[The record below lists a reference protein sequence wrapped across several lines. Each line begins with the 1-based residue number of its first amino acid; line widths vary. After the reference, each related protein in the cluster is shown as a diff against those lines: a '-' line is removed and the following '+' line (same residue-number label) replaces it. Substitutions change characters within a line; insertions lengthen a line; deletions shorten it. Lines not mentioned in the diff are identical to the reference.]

1 MNKYFL
7 STTTHVFLSITIFIA
22 CQSARAA
29 TTDSVAFTKGHFVV
43 TKSTDASGW
52 IYHCA
57 DTAAQTYFEVHQTG
71 GILTKL
77 VACLHGIHYSI
88 INEANGIF
96 KMMPWPNRTA
106 GGKFTDANGVI
117 QNLLATPLMTQTDG
131 LGNAI
136 HGMVSGR
143 PWQVSDVDADSE
155 GVYIHCYFDT
165 QGWPVISGIFGEF
178 RDHTIYRLNGNILI
192 IDAYTENNSSSVF
205 SDCGWGFHPWIN
217 APVLPLEGTQ
227 NGTRAR
233 CSILMPADSI
243 AIVNSAKIP
252 TGEIQHVA
260 SYLNDSLDFN
270 SLKKLSSVNA
280 DNFFTGLKPLQ
291 DIGFTRSLYIDFG
304 NRVRLQLFG
313 QYPFYPWMVIY
324 TPAGMVCME
333 HQTEEVNGLNT
344 KQHLISIG
352 TNGTSPRGRVIFAV
366 DDDTTTAYAPIT
378 SLHQRVSSHESTMPL
393 PGRVS
398 FSGSR
403 ISLCLEKSDVRVSCT
418 VYTLGGKLVAHSEVC
433 FGQPGTYSIDL
444 TNTDMAGRH
453 VAKGIYV
460 ATVSAGAF
468 RATGLLA
475 RP

>member
-1 MNKYFL
+1 MTNCFL
-7 STTTHVFLSITIFIA
+7 PSAVCVILSLLTLFP
-22 CQSARAA
+22 CQSSHAA
-29 TTDSVAFTKGHFVV
+29 TVDSVAFVQGQYVV

-57 DTAAQTYFEVHQTG
+57 DTLAQTYFEVCQTG
-71 GILTKL
+71 GMLKKF
-77 VACLHGIHYSI
+77 VVSLHGIHYSI
-88 INEANGIF
+88 INESNGIF

-106 GGKFTDANGVI
+106 GGKFTDANGVV

-143 PWQVSDVDADSE
+143 PWQVSDVGADSE
-155 GVYIHCYFDT
+155 GVYIRCYFDT

-178 RDHTIYRLNGNILI
+178 RDFTVYHLSGNTLT
-192 IDAYTENNSSSVF
+192 IDACAQNNSSAVF
-205 SDCGWGFHPWIN
+205 PDCGWGFHPWIN
-217 APVLPLEGTQ
+217 APVLPLEGAQ

-243 AIVNSAKIP
+243 AVVNSSKIP
-252 TGEIQHVA
+252 TGVVQSVS
-260 SYLNDSLDFN
+260 SYLNDSLDFT
-270 SLKKLSSVNA
+270 SLKKLSTVNA

-352 TNGTSPRGRVIFAV
+352 AKGTSPQGRVIFAV

-378 SLHQRVSSHESTMPL
+378 ASLRQGLSHRSPARTVS
-393 PGRVS
+393 VS
-398 FSGSR
+398 FSGSTITMR
-403 ISLCLEKSDVRVSCT
+403 LERGDALVSCS
-418 VYTLGGKLVAHSEVC
+418 VYSLDGTLVTRSDLHYERS
-433 FGQPGTYSIDL
+433 GTFSIDPIS
-444 TNTDMAGRH
+444 TAMTRRH
-453 VAKGIYV
+453 AARGIYV
-460 ATVSAGAF
+460 ATVFAGTF
-468 RATGLLA
+468 RASGLLV